1 MWLELPWQGY
11 RQCMQFSRIV
21 STTLGG
27 LFVVGALSGA
37 PSAAKADT
45 TSTALIVAGVAAITG
60 AILYDSSNHPYY
72 VRNDRR
78 YYITQNEER
87 YYRSHHHGVVRRA
100 YVPEQEYPVARDP
113 YHGGY
118 NGHGDNGNGYNQQH

>member
-1 MWLELPWQGY
+1 
-11 RQCMQFSRIV
+11 MQFSRIV

-27 LFVVGALSGA
+27 LLVVGALSGA

-45 TSTALIVAGVAAITG
+45 ASTAAIIAGVAAITG

-72 VRNDRR
+72 VRNNHR
-78 YYITQNEER
+78 YYITQNEEH
-87 YYRSHHHGVVRRA
+87 YYRSHHRGVERRA

-113 YHGGY
+113 YHGGD
-118 NGHGDNGNGYNQQH
+118 NGHGNGYNQQH

>member
-1 MWLELPWQGY
+1 
-11 RQCMQFSRIV
+11 MQFSRIV

-27 LFVVGALSGA
+27 LLVLGALSGA

-45 TSTALIVAGVAAITG
+45 SSTAAIIAGVAAITG

-72 VRNDRR
+72 VRSNRR
-78 YYITQNEER
+78 YYITQNEEH
-87 YYRSHHHGVVRRA
+87 YYRAHHRGVVRRA

-113 YHGGY
+113 YGNGY
-118 NGHGDNGNGYNQQH
+118 NGRNNDNNRNGNGYGNGNGNNQH